1 MSSSLTDARLWD
13 PDLYEDGVPHELFA
27 RLRAEDPVHWQDE
40 PNGSG
45 FWAITRHGDVREV
58 NRDADTFSSARG
70 GYLLEDHVDANLEMF
85 RMQMIGMDAPEH
97 TRNRRMIN
105 RGFTPRRI
113 EAMEGHL
120 RDLTRGIVD
129 DIADK
134 GRVDFVS
141 EVAAE
146 LPLLVICELMG
157 VPAEDRH
164 LIFDWTNSLVGFDDP
179 ELNTSPEAAQQCM
192 AEMYVYAQGLVA
204 DRRDNPRDDIVSTF
218 VHKEVDGERL
228 SEAEINVFFLLLA
241 VAGNETTRN
250 ATSQGMYAL
259 LTHPDQLAALEA
271 ERSLLDGTA
280 TEEILRWATPVIQF
294 RRTATRDVELGGKQ
308 IAAGDKVVMY
318 YSSANRDEAV
328 FDDPYRFDLLRS
340 PNDHLAFGGGGP
352 HYCLGANLARMEIRI
367 IFDELLLRLTD
378 FELAGEVRLLRS
390 NFINGI
396 KELPLSFK
404 PR

>member
-1 MSSSLTDARLWD
+1 MTSTLAETRLWD
-13 PDLYEDGVPHELFA
+13 PDLYAGGIPHELFA
-27 RLRAEDPVHWQDE
+27 RLRVEDPVHWQDE
-40 PNGSG
+40 PDGSG
-45 FWAITRHGDVREV
+45 FWAVMRHADVREV
-58 NRDADTFSSARG
+58 NRDAETYSSARG
-70 GYLLEDHVDANLEMF
+70 GYLLEDHPEEHLEMF

-113 EAMEGHL
+113 DAMDSHL
-120 RDLTRGIVD
+120 RDLARGIVD
-129 DIADK
+129 NIADK
-134 GRVDFVS
+134 GEVDFVS

-157 VPAEDRH
+157 VPVEDRAR
-164 LIFDWTNSLVGFDDP
+164 IFELTNSLIGFDDP
-179 ELNTSPEAAQQCM
+179 DFQTTPEAGQEAM
-192 AEMYVYAQGLVA
+192 AEMYLYAHGLVA
-204 DRRDNPRDDIVSTF
+204 DRRDNPRDDIVSTL

-228 SEAEINVFFLLLA
+228 SEAEIDVFFLLLA

-250 ATSQGMYAL
+250 ATAQGMHAL
-259 LTHPDQLAALEA
+259 LTYPDQLAVLEA
-271 ERSLLDGTA
+271 DRSLLASTA

-294 RRTATRDVELGGKQ
+294 RRTATRDTELGGKH

-328 FDDPYRFDLLRS
+328 FEDPHRFDVRRS

-352 HYCLGANLARMEIRI
+352 HYCLGANLARMELRI
-367 IFDELLLRLTD
+367 LFDELLARLTN

-396 KELPLSFK
+396 KELPVSFSV
-404 PR
+404 R